1 MMAASDRPYELPV
14 TLFTSLIFIIII
26 IIIINNMFIPRTPTP
41 GSRLCF
47 IFCVV
52 GAAKRFIIESA
63 AVNKIIYVH
72 TNIHISTVV
81 TVLYS
86 VHRVDKF
93 PILELTF
100 TVSFFSHIIYAYSF
114 PPFPSSPSV
123 LHEEPQYAGPKY
135 TILVLPK

>member
-1 MMAASDRPYELPV
+1 MLGLLQEGLCEEFVASVLLWQGRVVWCKEWGKKSEIATWWAWEMMAPSDRPYELPV

-52 GAAKRFIIESA
+52 GAAKRFILESA
-63 AVNKIIYVH
+63 AVKKIIYIQ
-72 TNIHISTVV
+72 TYTYKPVV

-86 VHRVDKF
+86 VH
-93 PILELTF
+93 
-100 TVSFFSHIIYAYSF
+100 TV
-114 PPFPSSPSV
+114 
-123 LHEEPQYAGPKY
+123 E
-135 TILVLPK
+135 